1 MKLYGI
7 KNCDSVKK
15 AKAWLD
21 EQQIAYDFID
31 FKLTPPTQAQIE
43 TWCNQ
48 VDWQQLLNTQSKT
61 YRELDASLKPVTTET
76 QAVQL
81 MVNYPLLIKRP
92 LVETERHSLV
102 GFKIQVYQ
110 QFFLH
115 APAKDSA
122 S

>member
-31 FKLTPPTQAQIE
+31 FKLTPPSQTQLE
-43 TWCNQ
+43 TWCSQ

-61 YRELDASLKPVTTET
+61 YRELDASLKPVTTEI

-92 LVETERHSLV
+92 LIETENHCLV
-102 GFKIQVYQ
+102 GFKLPAYQ